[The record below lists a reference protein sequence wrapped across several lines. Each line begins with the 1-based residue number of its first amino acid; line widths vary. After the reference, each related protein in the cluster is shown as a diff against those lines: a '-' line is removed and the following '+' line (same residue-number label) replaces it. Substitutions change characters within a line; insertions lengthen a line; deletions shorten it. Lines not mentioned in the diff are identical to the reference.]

1 MISVRVRVNESLG
14 AVAAAHRLDRTRL
27 PHRAVRARD
36 QAKAEIDDLD
46 EEELGLIAS
55 EARAV
60 ASSLDEEGAR
70 LT

>member
-1 MISVRVRVNESLG
+1 VSESGLTNPWEPWQ
-14 AVAAAHRLDRTRL
+14 RLIDSIGPDYRTV
-27 PHRAVRARD
+27 PFRARD

-46 EEELGLIAS
+46 EEEFGLIAS